1 MCGDGPSPNG
11 RLFAPECVLDA
22 DGFLVRGSHAVGNWL
37 VHEFVEREVKLIQL
51 VSVATTDFAAIDG
64 YLLDHGFRQNCLV
77 SIEVDERRVVRIS
90 FVAVTGDT

>member
-1 MCGDGPSPNG
+1 
-11 RLFAPECVLDA
+11 
-22 DGFLVRGSHAVGNWL
+22 
-37 VHEFVEREVKLIQL
+37 VKLIQL

-64 YLLDHGFRQNCLV
+64 YLLDHGLRQTCLV